1 MAFKTVNTAKAEKR
15 AGKFVLEND
24 GDSAE
29 VIFLYR
35 SSEDMLVANTH
46 YIKTNDYSG
55 YVHCNEGGCA
65 ACAKNLR
72 VQEKL
77 FIPMYVI
84 SINGQS
90 VNEIRFWD
98 RNMRFEPVLSQA
110 IFKNYANP
118 SEFIFRV
125 TRNGVHGSKETTY
138 GIQVAFKNT
147 SLPFDKIMADNG
159 ATFPEYYEHIVKEV
173 PNVTLS
179 QWLAS
184 ANSANAVANA
194 DIPEYVPTPRVSVAS
209 ANNGLDTLN
218 ALVDVEDEFTDDADT
233 ADTTENIDELPEF

>member
-1 MAFKTVNTAKAEKR
+1 MAFKTVNTAKAEKHE
-15 AGKFVLEND
+15 GKFVLEND
-24 GDSAE
+24 GDTAE

-35 SSEDMLVANTH
+35 CSDDMLVADTH
-46 YIKTNDYSG
+46 YIKTNEYSG

-72 VQEKL
+72 VQQKL

-84 SINGQS
+84 SINGQQ

-184 ANSANAVANA
+184 ANSANAIANA
-194 DIPEYVPTPRVSVAS
+194 DIPEYVPTPRVSVTS

>member
-1 MAFKTVNTAKAEKR
+1 MAFKTVNTAKAEKH

-35 SSEDMLVANTH
+35 SNEDMLVANTH

-77 FIPMYVI
+77 FVPMYVI
-84 SINGQS
+84 SINGQP

-173 PNVTLS
+173 PNATLS

-233 ADTTENIDELPEF
+233 ADTAENIDELPEF